1 MKSGESFSEKDYQR
15 GDKYVDRVI
24 SRIHKAGVNA
34 EKNPRAKTYQQRL
47 EDAKYGDI
55 KIFYGNGN
63 KTNAEVKSS
72 MWVPYNETM
81 ITEVDIYI
89 FKYGDND
96 FVCTDVG
103 FIKNKLKKE
112 ESKLNLSTSRGTE
125 GTKKDYEKDH
135 RVEDPKQPKKKRADL
150 GYRLGLNEFPPN
162 TLLKLERYLQD
173 PSFH

>member
-112 ESKLNLSTSRGTE
+112 ESKLNLSTS
-125 GTKKDYEKDH
+125 
-135 RVEDPKQPKKKRADL
+135 
-150 GYRLGLNEFPPN
+150 
-162 TLLKLERYLQD
+162 
-173 PSFH
+173 